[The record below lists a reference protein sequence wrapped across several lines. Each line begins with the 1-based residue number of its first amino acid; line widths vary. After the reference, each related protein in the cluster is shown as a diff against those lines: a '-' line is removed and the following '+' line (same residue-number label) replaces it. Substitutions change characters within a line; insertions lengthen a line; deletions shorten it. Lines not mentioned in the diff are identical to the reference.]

1 METTVRIPVEFD
13 EERIAQLLTR
23 DAWSYFSSPTELT
36 DRVPVRSIPPMPR
49 DGRFEVPQDPL
60 ILTYY
65 LTFAGSYFDELKA
78 MGWSPQM
85 YADACERFVAK
96 LEAVTGF
103 KRRAPVPDSRAIS
116 P

>member
-1 METTVRIPVEFD
+1 MTTKRSIPVEFD

-49 DGRFEVPQDPL
+49 GGRFEVPDDPQ
-60 ILTYY
+60 IISYY
-65 LTFAGSYFDELKA
+65 LTFAGSYFGELKA
-78 MGWSPQM
+78 LGWPPRM
-85 YADACERFVAK
+85 YTDACERFVSK
-96 LEAVTGF
+96 LEHATGF
-103 KRRAPVPDSRAIS
+103 KRRAPVPDYRAVM

>member
-1 METTVRIPVEFD
+1 MLTPRSIPVEFD

-23 DAWSYFSSPTELT
+23 DAWSYFSSPTELNN
-36 DRVPVRSIPPMPR
+36 RVPVRAIPPMPR
-49 DGRFEVPQDPL
+49 DGRFEIPGDPQ

-78 MGWSPQM
+78 LGWPHKM
-85 YADACERFVAK
+85 YADACERFVSK
-96 LEAVTGF
+96 LEQATGL
-103 KRRAPVPDSRAIS
+103 KRRATVPDSRAIS